1 MPLPVQL
8 QALNRTPLGK
18 LLKIASFSIGIA
30 FAAFLLFSFNPAL
43 APFYPPC
50 PFHLLTGLYCP
61 GCGSLRACH
70 KLLHGNLRGA
80 FGLNPLLVVILPFVA
95 YSFISRASS
104 ALGRRPLPV
113 PFIRPVWIW
122 LLFWI
127 IMAFWVLRNLP
138 YYPFSLLAP

>member
-1 MPLPVQL
+1 M
-8 QALNRTPLGK
+8 LGK
-18 LLKIASFSIGIA
+18 TGARGVVKLAIVAGGVGTA
-30 FAAFLLFSFNPAL
+30 GFLLFNFNPAL

-50 PFHLLTGLYCP
+50 PFHLLSGLYCP

-80 FGLNPLLVVILPFVA
+80 FGLNPLLVVALPFIA
-95 YSFISRASS
+95 YSFISHASV
-104 ALGRRPLPV
+104 ALGKRPLPA

-122 LLFWI
+122 LLFWL

>member
-1 MPLPVQL
+1 MLR
-8 QALNRTPLGK
+8 ARLGMAGARGVFK
-18 LLKIASFSIGIA
+18 LAVIAGGVGTA
-30 FAAFLLFSFNPAL
+30 GFLLFNFNPAL
-43 APFYPPC
+43 EPFYPPC
-50 PFHLLTGLYCP
+50 PFHLLSGLYCP

-70 KLLHGNLRGA
+70 QLLHGNLRGA
-80 FGLNPLLVVILPFVA
+80 FGLNPLLVVTLPFMA
-95 YSFISRASS
+95 YSFISKAS
-104 ALGRRPLPV
+104 AIMGGRPLPV